1 MPITPIWNWQ
11 QESWPDFRYQPEKLA
26 RLEADFLR
34 HSGVFSGA
42 LKHISADDQALLTV
56 DLIGE
61 EAMTTSEI
69 EGEILDRASLQSS
82 IRRNFG
88 LATDHRRVPPAEQGI
103 AQMMV
108 ELYRHF
114 DDVLS
119 NELLCRWHAL
129 LMNGRQDLAE
139 VGAYRTGKSPMQVVS
154 GSIYEPQV
162 HFEAPPSMAVPKE
175 MNRFIRWFNTTAP
188 PGTAPLP
195 ILARAGI
202 AHLWFVSIHPF
213 EDGNGRIGRA
223 IAEKVLSQGL
233 GTATLV
239 ALSSAINRRR
249 KIYYEMLERS
259 NKGMDVT
266 AWLIYFAETA
276 LVAQR
281 HTQETVDFI
290 IAKMKFFD
298 QLRGQLNPRQEKVV
312 LRMFREGPGGFQGG
326 LSAEKYIRLTTT
338 SRATATRDLQDLVD
352 KNALTRTGALKS
364 TRYHLRLKAEP
375 AVLGSQSSDNPG
387 RSTR

>member
-119 NELLCRWHAL
+119 NELLCRWHA
-129 LMNGRQDLAE
+129 A
-139 VGAYRTGKSPMQVVS
+139 AASASAASSTSC
-154 GSIYEPQV
+154 
-162 HFEAPPSMAVPKE
+162 PPARSMIDRV
-175 MNRFIRWFNTTAP
+175 I
-188 PGTAPLP
+188 
-195 ILARAGI
+195 
-202 AHLWFVSIHPF
+202 
-213 EDGNGRIGRA
+213 
-223 IAEKVLSQGL
+223 
-233 GTATLV
+233 
-239 ALSSAINRRR
+239 
-249 KIYYEMLERS
+249 
-259 NKGMDVT
+259 
-266 AWLIYFAETA
+266 
-276 LVAQR
+276 
-281 HTQETVDFI
+281 
-290 IAKMKFFD
+290 
-298 QLRGQLNPRQEKVV
+298 
-312 LRMFREGPGGFQGG
+312 RMFFW
-326 LSAEKYIRLTTT
+326 SSTT
-338 SRATATRDLQDLVD
+338 RIFAI
-352 KNALTRTGALKS
+352 
-364 TRYHLRLKAEP
+364 
-375 AVLGSQSSDNPG
+375 
-387 RSTR
+387 